1 MAFRKIILF
10 AGVLA
15 HGICHAE
22 YLIDFD
28 EMTKYQS
35 PVAPSAAE
43 KFNTDP
49 DAPKIV
55 VFQPDVDK
63 AIKAPFPIEIFFQ
76 PANGSKVSWDSFK
89 VLYGNYQFDITNRF
103 LKEARLSENGLYIP
117 KADIPPGYHKLT
129 IRIADERKKYAQK
142 DFLVMV
148 EK

>member
-1 MAFRKIILF
+1 MLKKIILL
-10 AGVLA
+10 AGIFSY
-15 HGICHAE
+15 GICAAE
-22 YLIDFD
+22 YLVNFD
-28 EMTKYQS
+28 EMEKYQS
-35 PVAPSAAE
+35 PLAPSASE

-76 PANGSKVSWDSFK
+76 PASGVKVSWESFR

-103 LKEARLSENGLYIP
+103 LKEARVSENGLYIP